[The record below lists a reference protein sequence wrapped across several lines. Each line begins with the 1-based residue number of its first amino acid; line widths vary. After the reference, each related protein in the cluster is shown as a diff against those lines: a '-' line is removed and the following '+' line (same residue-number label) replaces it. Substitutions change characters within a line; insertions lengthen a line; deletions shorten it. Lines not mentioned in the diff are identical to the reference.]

1 MNNVKYI
8 MSSVMQVYA
17 VVENGELYPELYSS
31 YESAREAVT
40 TKYAAEL
47 RDEWE
52 EAKEM
57 NDPDY
62 KMASS
67 IVDENEETGTT
78 YLYIEKGIH
87 IIIQRYNVPN
97 HLFVNDWCK

>member
-1 MNNVKYI
+1 MINVKYI
-8 MSSVMQVYA
+8 MSIVTQVYA
-17 VVENGELYPELYSS
+17 VVENGELYPVLYSS
-31 YESAREAVT
+31 YESARKAVT

-62 KMASS
+62 QMASS

-87 IIIQRYNVPN
+87 IIIQRYNVP
-97 HLFVNDWCK
+97 K

>member
-1 MNNVKYI
+1 MMNAKYI
-8 MSSVMQVYA
+8 MSIVTKVYV
-17 VVENGELYPELYSS
+17 VVENGELYPVLYSS
-31 YESAREAVT
+31 YESARKAVT

-52 EAKEM
+52 EVKEM

-62 KMASS
+62 QMASS

-87 IIIQRYNVPN
+87 INIQRYNVP
-97 HLFVNDWCK
+97 K

>member
-1 MNNVKYI
+1 MNVKYI
-8 MSSVMQVYA
+8 MSFVTQVYA
-17 VVENGELYPELYSS
+17 VVENGELYPVLYSS
-31 YESAREAVT
+31 YESARKAVT

-52 EAKEM
+52 EVKEM

-87 IIIQRYNVPN
+87 IIIQRYNVP
-97 HLFVNDWCK
+97 K

>member
-1 MNNVKYI
+1 
-8 MSSVMQVYA
+8 MSKVYV
-17 VVENGELYPELYSS
+17 VVENGELYPIMYSS
-31 YESAREAVT
+31 YDSARKAVT

-47 RDEWE
+47 RAEWE
-52 EAKEM
+52 EVKEM

-67 IVDENEETGTT
+67 IIDESETGRT

-87 IIIQRYNVPN
+87 IIIQRYLIP
-97 HLFVNDWCK
+97 L

>member
-1 MNNVKYI
+1 
-8 MSSVMQVYA
+8 MSIVYA
-17 VVENGELYPELYSS
+17 IVENGELYPVLYSS
-31 YESAREAVT
+31 YESARKAVT

-52 EAKEM
+52 EVKEM

-62 KMASS
+62 KMASDVF
-67 IVDENEETGTT
+67 VDENEERGTT

-87 IIIQRYNVPN
+87 INIQRYNVP
-97 HLFVNDWCK
+97 K

>member
-1 MNNVKYI
+1 MMNAKYI
-8 MSSVMQVYA
+8 MSFVYV
-17 VVENGELYPELYSS
+17 VVENGELYPVLYST
-31 YESAREAVT
+31 YESARKAVT

-52 EAKEM
+52 EVKEM

-62 KMASS
+62 QMASS
-67 IVDENEETGTT
+67 IVDENEKTGTT

-87 IIIQRYNVPN
+87 INIQRYNVP
-97 HLFVNDWCK
+97 K